1 MPSKRSSQ
9 AWNPEFS
16 VGFWINHTSRVMMRL
31 HEARLRPLGLSMGQL
46 PVLIALA
53 ERGALAQKELAGLA
67 RVEQPTMAELLA
79 RMERDGLVQ
88 REPNPEDK
96 RGSLISLTST
106 ARERLTQAKAAL
118 IQNEDKA
125 TTDLSPE
132 EKTTLM
138 GLLQR
143 VLTNL
148 EEDTGAVAMAAAA
161 RRRRAT

>member
-1 MPSKRSSQ
+1 M
-9 AWNPEFS
+9 
-16 VGFWINHTSRVMMRL
+16 GFWINHTSRVMMRL

>member
-1 MPSKRSSQ
+1 
-9 AWNPEFS
+9 
-16 VGFWINHTSRVMMRL
+16 
-31 HEARLRPLGLSMGQL
+31 
-46 PVLIALA
+46 
-53 ERGALAQKELAGLA
+53 
-67 RVEQPTMAELLA
+67 MAEMLA

-96 RGSLISLTST
+96 RGSLISLTRT
-106 ARERLTQAKAAL
+106 ARERLAEAKAAL

-125 TTDLSPE
+125 TTGLSQE

-143 VLTNL
+143 VLMNL
-148 EEDTGAVAMAAAA
+148 EEDTSAVATAV